1 MSMTYAQK
9 LKSIRIA
16 EGLTQKQLSELT
28 GVSLGMIKNYESDQ
42 HPAGVQT
49 VEKVIQVEKFEK
61 YTLWLMTGK
70 TAPVAGQISPPLSPD
85 GQDNTKSHR
94 SVRKTG

>member
-1 MSMTYAQK
+1 MSMSYAQK
-9 LKSIRIA
+9 LKSIRAA

-28 GVSLGMIKNYESDQ
+28 GVSLGMIKNYESEQ

-49 VEKVIQVEKFEK
+49 VEKVIQVERFEK

-70 TAPVAGQISPPLSPD
+70 TAPAAGQVSPPLSPD
-85 GQDNTKSHR
+85 GQDKIKSR
-94 SVRKTG
+94 PSDQKTG